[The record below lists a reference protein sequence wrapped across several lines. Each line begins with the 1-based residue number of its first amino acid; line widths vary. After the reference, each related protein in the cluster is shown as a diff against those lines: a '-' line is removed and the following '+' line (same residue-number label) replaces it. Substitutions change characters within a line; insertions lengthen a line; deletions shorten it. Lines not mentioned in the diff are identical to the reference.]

1 MNSKNSTQ
9 EKFVLSFCGGA
20 GSVTGSNFLLQ
31 GAGRSILVDCGLFQG
46 GEIAREKNNVPFPY
60 LATSIDVLFIT
71 HAHLDHIGRI
81 PKLFR
86 EGFRGMVYSTQ
97 ETKEIAGLM
106 FTDTANVY
114 ARNPAE
120 ENADPGFTLE
130 DIERIMGA
138 WRTVPYNTDIP
149 LGGGLTATLRNSGH
163 ILGSAM
169 VEISRG
175 GRKIVFTGDLG
186 NPLSPLLPESERIS
200 GSAYIVMESVY
211 GDRNHDMSEARS
223 EKLRRVIADVAQKN
237 GVLMIPAFSI
247 ERTQELL
254 FELNMLAERGDIPE
268 IPVFLDSPLAIRVTD
283 IYKRST
289 HLFKKET
296 RDIIAGG
303 DDIFKFPRLKFTL
316 HSDDSRAIA
325 HAPFPKII
333 IAGSGMSEGGR
344 ITHHESLYLPDA
356 RNTLLIV
363 GYQAPGTLGRMIQD
377 GAKTVSINGRDVA
390 VRANIIT
397 IEGYSGHIGS
407 DGLLEFLHDAREGL
421 EKVFLVQGE
430 LKSSLFLAQRARDY
444 FDIPAV
450 VPEEGQR
457 VDIML

>member
-1 MNSKNSTQ
+1 M
-9 EKFVLSFCGGA
+9 
-20 GSVTGSNFLLQ
+20 TGSNFLLE
-31 GAGRSILVDCGLFQG
+31 GRGHSILVDCGLFQG
-46 GEIAREKNNVPFPY
+46 GDTAHEKNNVPFPY
-60 LATSIDVLFIT
+60 IPASVDTLFIT

-86 EGFRGMVYSTQ
+86 EGFHGTVYSTQ

-106 FTDTANVY
+106 FADTANVY

-120 ENADPGFTLE
+120 EATSPAFTFE
-130 DIERIMGA
+130 DITQIMEA
-138 WRTVPYNTDIP
+138 WKTVPYNTEIS
-149 LGGGLTATLRNSGH
+149 LGGGLIAVLRNSGH

-169 VEISRG
+169 VDISRG
-175 GRKIVFTGDLG
+175 DRHIVFTGDLG
-186 NPLSPLLPESERIS
+186 NPMSPLLPASERIS

-211 GDRNHDMSEARS
+211 GDRNHDMSETRS
-223 EKLRRVIADVAQKN
+223 EKLRRVIEDVVQKK

-254 FELNMLAERGDIPE
+254 FELNLLAEHGDIPE

-289 HLFKKET
+289 HLFKEET
-296 RDIIAGG
+296 RAIIAGG

-325 HAPFPKII
+325 HTPFPKII

-377 GAKTVSINGRDVA
+377 GAKTIVINGRDVSI
-390 VRANIIT
+390 RANIIT
-397 IEGYSGHIGS
+397 IEGYSGHNGS
-407 DGLLEFLHDAREGL
+407 DGLLEFLDNAREGL

-444 FDIPAV
+444 FDIPAF
-450 VPEEGQR
+450 VPEEGER
-457 VDIML
+457 VEIVL